1 MTCVQSA
8 VRLAHPRKLHA
19 RCGVPLPCVRPSE
32 CNRLFV
38 HICILHCTV
47 SITKRTRRF
56 VGLVR
61 LTLGYVRPACRAACT
76 AVASR
81 ECVARLLLSLRVAQ
95 GACEFLGGTFRLLF
109 LVLCAIVTSYGSRRG
124 RICRRRRCGASQLPP
139 CITLG
144 ANTGLVCT

>member
-8 VRLAHPRKLHA
+8 DRLALPHA
-19 RCGVPLPCVRPSE
+19 SCERRGVPLPCVRPSE

-61 LTLGYVRPACRAACT
+61 LTLGYVRSACRAACT
-76 AVASR
+76 AASR
-81 ECVARLLLSLRVAQ
+81 ECVARLLLSMRVAQ

-124 RICRRRRCGASQLPP
+124 RFCRRRRCGACQLPP
-139 CITLG
+139 
-144 ANTGLVCT
+144 